1 MSYLCLQFDT
11 DSTDA
16 EAWADALLRVGALA
30 VDVSDP
36 RAGTAEGIALYGE
49 PGEPGVELW
58 PVSRL
63 AAMFPSDLDAVG
75 ALADAA
81 ETLGRAVPKCEARH
95 IADRDWVRATQ
106 AQFEPIRIDD
116 ELWVVPTWCEPPDPS
131 ALNLRLDPGVAFGTG
146 SHPTTRLCLQWLSS
160 AVEPG
165 HSLLDYGCGSGILSI
180 AAAKLGARPVV
191 GTDIDLQAL
200 DASANNARANAAHAT
215 FVSPEALPDDAFD
228 IVIANILAN
237 PLALLAPALA
247 RRVGVGGRIALCGI
261 LDDQVEAVAAAYS
274 PWFNIGALRRADGW
288 VLLAGDR
295 RAD

>member
-11 DSTDA
+11 DAADA
-16 EAWADALLRVGALA
+16 EAWADALLNAGALA

-75 ALADAA
+75 ALASAA
-81 ETLGRAVPKCEARH
+81 ETLGHTVPQCESRQ
-95 IADRDWVRATQ
+95 IADRDWVLATQ

-116 ELWVVPTWCEPPDPS
+116 ALWVVPTWCEPPDPS
-131 ALNLRLDPGVAFGTG
+131 ALNLRLDPGIAFGTG
-146 SHPTTRLCLQWLSS
+146 SHPTTRLCLQWLCT
-160 AVEPG
+160 AVGPG
-165 HSLLDYGCGSGILSI
+165 NSLLDYGCGSGILSI
-180 AAAKLGARPVV
+180 AGAKLGAHPVV
-191 GTDIDLQAL
+191 GADIDPQAL
-200 DASANNARANAAHAT
+200 VTSANNARANEVDAT
-215 FVSPEALPDDAFD
+215 FLSPDALLDEAFD
-228 IVIANILAN
+228 LVVANILAN

-247 RRVGVGGRIALCGI
+247 QRVGVGGRIALCGI
-261 LDDQVEAVAAAYS
+261 LDEQAETVAAAYA

-288 VLLAGDR
+288 VLLVGDR